1 VTPRAV
7 LVGLPGVGKS
17 ATGRRLAKVLAVPFA
32 DSDHLVRAS
41 TGRDVRAIFAADGE
55 PEFRRLEADAV
66 AAALSGFE
74 GVLAL
79 GGGALDAAATRERLV
94 ATEVEVVWLRVPQH
108 VLVGRIGDGG
118 TRPLLR
124 GRVADALAE
133 LAAAREPLYRA
144 AATMTVD
151 CGDRTPSQLAAHVA
165 ARLHARQ
172 VRR

>member
-17 ATGRRLAKVLAVPFA
+17 ATGRRLAKVLVVPFA
-32 DSDHLVRAS
+32 DSDDLVRAG
-41 TGRDVRAIFAADGE
+41 TGRGVREIFAADGE
-55 PEFRRLEADAV
+55 AEFRRLEAEAV
-66 AAALSGFE
+66 SAALTGFD

-79 GGGALDAAATRERLV
+79 GGGALDAARTREVLGT
-94 ATEVEVVWLRVPQH
+94 AGVEVIWLRAPHQ

-124 GRVADALAE
+124 GRVADGLAE
-133 LAAAREPLYRA
+133 LAALREPFYRA

-151 CGDRTPSQLAAHVA
+151 CGDRTPSQLAAHIA
-165 ARLHARQ
+165 ARLHAKE
-172 VRR
+172 VGH

>member
-32 DSDHLVRAS
+32 DSDDLIRAA
-41 TGRDVRAIFAADGE
+41 TGRDVRDILAADGE
-55 PEFRRLEADAV
+55 AEFRRLEAQAV
-66 AAALSGFE
+66 AAALRGFD

-79 GGGALDAAATRERLV
+79 GGGALGAVDTREHLAAAGV
-94 ATEVEVVWLRVPQH
+94 NVVWLRAPQH

-124 GRVADALAE
+124 GRVTDGLAE

-151 CGDRTPSQLAAHVA
+151 CGERTPSQLAAHIA
-165 ARLHARQ
+165 ARLHAQ
-172 VRR
+172 DAGQ

>member
-17 ATGRRLAKVLAVPFA
+17 ATGRRLAKVLAVAFA
-32 DSDHLVRAS
+32 DSDDLVRAA
-41 TGRDVRAIFAADGE
+41 TGRDVREIFAADGE
-55 PEFRRLEADAV
+55 AEFRRLEADAV
-66 AAALSGFE
+66 TDALSGFD

-79 GGGALDAAATRERLV
+79 GGGALGAAHIRERLA
-94 ATEVEVVWLRVPQH
+94 ATGVQVVWLRAPQH

-124 GRVADALAE
+124 GRIADGLAE
-133 LAAAREPLYRA
+133 LAAAREPVYRA

-151 CGDRTPSQLAAHVA
+151 CGDRTPSQLAAHIA
-165 ARLHARQ
+165 ARLHAKETGP
-172 VRR
+172 